1 MTMPR
6 TGPVKPMLC
15 KLQMESDLPILT
27 STKNY
32 IFEPKLDGTRMI
44 TVVHNGEVRMWARSG
59 IERTNLFPDLKFA
72 CTKDCVLDGEVISG
86 NSFNNIQHRANRV
99 NGIEQA
105 VKDYPAKYVVFDII
119 SLEGTSLYNQP
130 LMTRKAILTLVCLE
144 TDNVKPIQ
152 YVDDGVA
159 LFNAMKANQL
169 EGVVGKTKTG
179 FYYEN
184 KREWVK
190 VKCWQDSQ
198 FAVVGYTQGTGWR
211 ASTFG
216 ALVLADTNGFFVG
229 EVGTGFT
236 EAAIK
241 SIFAMM
247 APNIQLVPPM
257 PTLKVPEK
265 VTWVKPFMVN
275 VRFLEKTNQG
285 QLRFPAYKGIV

>member
-1 MTMPR
+1 MPR

-27 STKNY
+27 STKDY

-44 TVVHNGEVRMWARSG
+44 TVVKNSEARMWARSG

>member
-6 TGPVKPMLC
+6 TSPVKPMLC
-15 KLQMESDLPILT
+15 KLMNESDLPSLT
-27 STKNY
+27 ASANMV
-32 IFEPKLDGTRMI
+32 FEPKLDGARMI
-44 TVVHNGEVRMWARSG
+44 TMVQGGKVKMWARSG

-72 CTKDCVLDGEVISG
+72 CTEDCMLDGEVVSG

-119 SLEGTSLYNQP
+119 SFKGLAISNLP
-130 LMTRKAILTLVCLE
+130 LMTRKQILTLTCLE

-159 LFNAMKANQL
+159 LFDAMKANQL

-179 FYYEN
+179 LYYEN

-190 VKCWQDSQ
+190 VKCWQDGQ
-198 FAVVGYTQGTGWR
+198 FAVIGYTQGTGWR

-216 ALVLADTNGFFVG
+216 ALVLADINGVFVG

-236 EAAIK
+236 EADIK
-241 SIFAMM
+241 SLFAMM
-247 APNIQLVPPM
+247 APNIIPSPSTAGV
-257 PTLKVPEK
+257 KVPEA
-265 VTWVKPFMVN
+265 VTWVKPYMVN
-275 VRFLEKTNQG
+275 VRYLEFTNQG
-285 QLRFPAYKGIV
+285 QLRFPAFKGVV

>member
-1 MTMPR
+1 MQS
-6 TGPVKPMLC
+6 PVRPMLC
-15 KLQMESDLPILT
+15 KLAQESELRGLT
-27 STKNY
+27 DSGKY
-32 IFEPKLDGTRMI
+32 IFENKLDGTRMI
-44 TVVHNGEVRMWARSG
+44 TAVKSGEVRMWARSG

-119 SLEGTSLYNQP
+119 SLEGNSLYNQP

-179 FYYEN
+179 LYYEN

-190 VKCWQDSQ
+190 VKCWQDGQ
-198 FAVVGYTQGTGWR
+198 FAAVGYTQGTGWR

-216 ALVLADTNGFFVG
+216 ALVLADANGFFVG

-236 EAAIK
+236 EVAIK
-241 SIFAMM
+241 SLFVMM
-247 APNIQLVPPM
+247 SRNIQLVPPM

-275 VRFLEKTNQG
+275 VRYLEFTNDHL
-285 QLRFPAYKGIV
+285 LRFPAFKGIV